1 MTQIYLKI
9 TVPSRNLSKTK
20 SRMFQMKFFIERNSE
35 TAEMKN
41 LIAIR

>member
-1 MTQIYLKI
+1 MTQIYSNI
-9 TVPSRNLSKTK
+9 TVPSRNLSKIKT
-20 SRMFQMKFFIERNSE
+20 SMFQKKFFIERNSE